1 MKFLSTTHFRAIG
14 LAFAMLMGA
23 CPGAWAH
30 KASDAYL
37 EFVDAASTAAIGTH
51 EKANANSISI
61 KFSIA
66 LRDIDAAIDTLDA
79 NNSRALSWG
88 EIRQNLPVIQS
99 WVGDGIGI
107 DCHQSKMDLNWMFES
122 LEERPDGV
130 YARLSAKGH
139 CPGNAAISINYQ
151 LMKNVDATHR
161 LLVSGV
167 LQGLPVASVLSPDV
181 QHSITVR
188 GVGTGNTHSA
198 AQSGWAALAQFFPE
212 GVHHIATGYDHLAFL
227 LSLLLPIMLLQRSN
241 ILPAPTPT
249 PAYSP
254 ARPGLGALMRT
265 VTGFTIGHSVTLA
278 LATFGWIGSP
288 TWVEPAIAISI
299 GVSAWLNLYPV
310 RWVRSD
316 ALAMGFGLVHGLG
329 FSSIMREANVS
340 ASLLPWALA
349 GFNLGVE
356 AGQLVGVALWCGL
369 QLVLVRS
376 QWYDRVVVRG
386 GSWALLLLASFWA
399 IQRTVTS

>member
-1 MKFLSTTHFRAIG
+1 MKFLTIIHFRAIG
-14 LAFAMLMGA
+14 LAFSMLMGA
-23 CPGAWAH
+23 CSEAWAH
-30 KASDAYL
+30 KAGDAYL
-37 EFVDAASTAAIGTH
+37 EFVEAASTAAIEPHDKVNT
-51 EKANANSISI
+51 NLISV

-79 NNSRALSWG
+79 NNDRALSWG
-88 EIRQNLPVIQS
+88 EIRQNMPVIQS
-99 WVGDGIGI
+99 WVDEGIGI
-107 DCHQSKMDLNWMFES
+107 NCQLSPMDLHWRFES

-130 YARLSAKGH
+130 YARLNATGN
-139 CPGNAAISINYQ
+139 CPGNAAISVNYQ

-181 QHSITVR
+181 KNSITVR
-188 GVGTGNTHSA
+188 DAGTGSA
-198 AQSGWAALAQFFPE
+198 SSAKQSGWAALAQFFPE

-227 LSLLLPIMLLQRSN
+227 LSLLLPIMLVRRSQT
-241 ILPAPTPT
+241 LPAD
-249 PAYSP
+249 AP

-299 GVSAWLNLYPV
+299 GVSAWFNLYPV

-316 ALAMGFGLVHGLG
+316 ALATGFGLVHGLG

-356 AGQLVGVALWCGL
+356 AGQLVGVALWCSL

-376 QWYDRVVVRG
+376 KWYERVVVRG
-386 GSWALLLLASFWA
+386 HCCCWQASGRFKE
-399 IQRTVTS
+399 R

>member
-1 MKFLSTTHFRAIG
+1 MKLLTTTHFRAIG
-14 LAFAMLMGA
+14 LAFSMFMGA
-23 CPGAWAH
+23 SSGAWAH

-37 EFVDAASTAAIGTH
+37 EFVAAASAATMKPQ
-51 EKANANSISI
+51 EQANTNSISI

-66 LRDIDAAIDTLDA
+66 LRDIDAAVDTLDA
-79 NNSRALSWG
+79 NNDRALSWG
-88 EIRQNLPVIQS
+88 EIRQNLPAIQS

-107 DCHQSKMDLNWMFES
+107 DCQQSKMNLNWMFES

-130 YARLSAKGH
+130 YARLSATGN
-139 CPGNAAISINYQ
+139 CPGSAAVSINYQ

-167 LQGLPVASVLSPDV
+167 LQGLPVASVLSPDL
-181 QHSITVR
+181 QNSIKVR
-188 GVGTGNTHSA
+188 EAGSGNANSA
-198 AQSGWAALAQFFPE
+198 APSGWSAFAQFFPE

-227 LSLLLPIMLLQRSN
+227 LSLLLPIVLLQRSK
-241 ILPAPTPT
+241 PPSAH
-249 PAYSP
+249 AP
-254 ARPGLGALMRT
+254 ARPGIGALMRT

-288 TWVEPAIAISI
+288 MWVEPAIAISI

-316 ALAMGFGLVHGLG
+316 ALAVGFGLIHGLG

-369 QLVLVRS
+369 QLVLARS
-376 QWYDRVVVRG
+376 KWYERVVVRG
-386 GSWALLLLASFWA
+386 GSWALLVLASFWA
-399 IQRTVTS
+399 IQRTVTN

>member
-1 MKFLSTTHFRAIG
+1 MKFLTTTHFRAIG
-14 LAFAMLMGA
+14 FAFSMLVSA
-23 CPGAWAH
+23 SSGAWAH

-37 EFVDAASTAAIGTH
+37 EFVEAAPIAAIEPH
-51 EKANANSISI
+51 EKANTNSISV

-66 LRDIDAAIDTLDA
+66 LRDVDAAIETLDA
-79 NNSRALSWG
+79 NNDRALSWG

-99 WVGDGIGI
+99 WAGDGIGI
-107 DCHQSKMDLNWMFES
+107 DCHQSKMNLNWKYGS

-130 YARLSAKGH
+130 YARLNATGD
-139 CPGNAAISINYQ
+139 CPGNAAISVNYQ

-167 LQGLPVASVLSPDV
+167 LQGLPIASVLSPDIKN
-181 QHSITVR
+181 SITVR
-188 GVGTGNTHSA
+188 EAGTSNTNSA
-198 AQSGWAALAQFFPE
+198 AKSGWAAFAQFFPE

-227 LSLLLPIMLLQRSN
+227 LSLLLPIMLLQRSKA
-241 ILPAPTPT
+241 LPTNAP
-249 PAYSP
+249 AQ
-254 ARPGLGALMRT
+254 PGLGALMRT

-288 TWVEPAIAISI
+288 TWVEPAIAVSI
-299 GVSAWLNLYPV
+299 GVSAWFNLYPV
-310 RWVRSD
+310 RWLRSD
-316 ALAMGFGLVHGLG
+316 ALAMGFGLIHGLG

-369 QLVLVRS
+369 QLVLSRS
-376 QWYDRVVVRG
+376 KWYERVVVRG

-399 IQRTVTS
+399 IQRTVTN